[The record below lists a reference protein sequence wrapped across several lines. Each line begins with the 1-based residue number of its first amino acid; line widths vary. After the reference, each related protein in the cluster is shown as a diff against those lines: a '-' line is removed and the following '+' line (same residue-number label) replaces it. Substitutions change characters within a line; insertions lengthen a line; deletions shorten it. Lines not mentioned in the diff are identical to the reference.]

1 VTYNLLHGV
10 PLRDLAAAH
19 AKGRTQAGTSAGEGD
34 AARANRG
41 FPGRGRGRD
50 GGAGSSDSGGRAA
63 GDAAAAAQTASDA
76 AHEGIAPTERHVW
89 SPDVSDP
96 ADLVRSIEELMES
109 GPIDVIALQE
119 VDRFQD
125 RTVGVDQAR
134 LVAETIG
141 AKYWR
146 FVPSVRG
153 TPGIASEGAAW
164 VPATDADDLPADQ
177 SEPETPTESG
187 PRYGIA
193 LISRYPVRGWRVMRY
208 PPAPVSMPLLAPT
221 EGRPKAIRVPD
232 EPRAVVAG
240 IVELPY
246 ADVTVATAH
255 LSFVPGVNT
264 KQLNGLRAFVAG
276 MPRPMILMGDFN
288 TPGGIPSLVTG
299 WDQVA
304 RVPTYPVMKP
314 RVQFDHIMADG
325 WTAEALEQA
334 RASARA
340 VPLPVSDHCALL
352 ADFPEP

>member
-1 VTYNLLHGV
+1 
-10 PLRDLAAAH
+10 
-19 AKGRTQAGTSAGEGD
+19 
-34 AARANRG
+34 
-41 FPGRGRGRD
+41 
-50 GGAGSSDSGGRAA
+50 
-63 GDAAAAAQTASDA
+63 
-76 AHEGIAPTERHVW
+76 
-89 SPDVSDP
+89 
-96 ADLVRSIEELMES
+96 MES

-119 VDRFQD
+119 VDRSQD
-125 RTVGVDQAR
+125 RTAGVDQAR

-141 AKYWR
+141 ARHWR

-164 VPATDADDLPADQ
+164 VPATDADDLPADEC
-177 SEPETPTESG
+177 EPETATESG

-232 EPRAVVAG
+232 EPRSAVAG

-246 ADVTVATAH
+246 ADVTIATAH

-288 TPGGIPSLVTG
+288 TPGGIPGLVTG

-304 RVPTYPVMKP
+304 RDAHLPG
-314 RVQFDHIMADG
+314 D
-325 WTAEALEQA
+325 EA
-334 RASARA
+334 ARA
-340 VPLPVSDHCALL
+340 VRPHHGRRLDRRGPRARSCLRPGRPVARQRPLRPDRGLPRAVGPPFRVPRRPHDSRSSVHGLSVPGPRPSAVPHPSSPTTTSSPGSPGQQRPDRRRIRQVPGTQDRARSDEGERRPDGLGRHAGQVRPRQPVDGQLQRVGL
-352 ADFPEP
+352 VVR

>member
-1 VTYNLLHGV
+1 MRVATYNLLHGV
-10 PLRDLAAAH
+10 PLRDLAAA
-19 AKGRTQAGTSAGEGD
+19 
-34 AARANRG
+34 
-41 FPGRGRGRD
+41 
-50 GGAGSSDSGGRAA
+50 SSKAGRAA
-63 GDAAAAAQTASDA
+63 SAASAAAAQDAATQAASTA

-89 SPDVSDP
+89 SPEVSEP
-96 ADLVRSIEELMES
+96 GHLVRSIEELLES

-119 VDRFQD
+119 VDRSQV
-125 RTVGVDQAR
+125 RTAGVDQAR

-164 VPATDADDLPADQ
+164 VPATDADDLPADEC
-177 SEPETPTESG
+177 EPERPTESG

-232 EPRAVVAG
+232 EPRAAVAG
-240 IVELPY
+240 ILELPY
-246 ADVTVATAH
+246 ADVTIATAH

-276 MPRPMILMGDFN
+276 MPRPMILLGDFN
-288 TPGGIPSLVTG
+288 TPGGIPGLVTG

-340 VPLPVSDHCALL
+340 VPLPVSDHCALI

>member
-1 VTYNLLHGV
+1 MRVATYNLLHGV
-10 PLRDLAAAH
+10 PLRDRAAAH
-19 AKGRTQAGTSAGEGD
+19 SKE
-34 AARANRG
+34 
-41 FPGRGRGRD
+41 
-50 GGAGSSDSGGRAA
+50 GRAA
-63 GDAAAAAQTASDA
+63 SAANAAAEQAASDA
-76 AHEGIAPTERHVW
+76 AHDGVAPTERHVW
-89 SPDVSDP
+89 SPEVSDP

-119 VDRFQD
+119 VDRAQD
-125 RTVGVDQAR
+125 RTAGVDQAR

-164 VPATDADDLPADQ
+164 VPATDDDDLPSDE
-177 SEPETPTESG
+177 SEPEEPTESG

-221 EGRPKAIRVPD
+221 EGGRPKAIRVPD
-232 EPRAVVAG
+232 EPRAAVAG

-276 MPRPMILMGDFN
+276 MPRPMILLGDFN
-288 TPGGIPSLVTG
+288 TPGGIPGLVTG

-325 WTAEALEQA
+325 WTADALEQA

-340 VPLPVSDHCALL
+340 VPLPVSDHCALI

>member
-1 VTYNLLHGV
+1 VAVRVATFNLLHGV
-10 PLRDLAAAH
+10 PLRDLAAAN
-19 AKGRTQAGTSAGEGD
+19 AKA
-34 AARANRG
+34 
-41 FPGRGRGRD
+41 
-50 GGAGSSDSGGRAA
+50 GRAGRA
-63 GDAAAAAQTASDA
+63 GKAASAASAAAAEYASDA

-89 SPDVSDP
+89 SPEVSDP
-96 ADLVRSIEELMES
+96 ADLVRAIEELMES

-119 VDRFQD
+119 VDRSQE
-125 RTVGVDQAR
+125 RTAGVDQAR

-164 VPATDADDLPADQ
+164 VPATDADDLPLDEC
-177 SEPETPTESG
+177 EPETPSESG

-193 LISRYPVRGWRVMRY
+193 LISRYPVRGWRVTRY

-221 EGRPKAIRVPD
+221 DGRPKAIRVPD
-232 EPRAVVAG
+232 EPRAAVAG

-264 KQLNGLRAFVAG
+264 TQLNGLRAFVAG

-288 TPGGIPSLVTG
+288 TPGGIPGLVTG

-334 RASARA
+334 RASAEA
-340 VPLPVSDHCALL
+340 VALPVSDHCALI